1 MSLKPVYTATSDTEA
16 TIIRNL
22 LAEGGIE
29 SEISAD
35 DGGGLLQSLS
45 YTAGVTVSV
54 DEKSFSDAM
63 AILDGYRKGEAA
75 LTEDDEA
82 QS

>member
-22 LAEGGIE
+22 LAEAGIE
-29 SEISAD
+29 TAISAD

-45 YTAGVTVSV
+45 YASGVTLAV
-54 DEKSFSDAM
+54 DEKSFGDAM

-75 LTEDDEA
+75 LTEDDEN